1 MTGKKNKTKPKK
13 HFFFFLTKNLN
24 PRQQMI
30 RVPNFRGK
38 NAEGIRRGLGEAP
51 KEGEAFEMGGNGK
64 RTFQME
70 DKE

>member
-1 MTGKKNKTKPKK
+1 
-13 HFFFFLTKNLN
+13 
-24 PRQQMI
+24 MI